1 MNTEPKTTTT
11 VTIVFRGPTFG
22 DPKRVAREFAE
33 ALERAASRPLP
44 PKPQ

>member
-1 MNTEPKTTTT
+1 MNTEPTIT
-11 VTIVFRGPTFG
+11 VTIVFRGPTFFG
-22 DPKRVAREFAE
+22 SPKKVAREFAE